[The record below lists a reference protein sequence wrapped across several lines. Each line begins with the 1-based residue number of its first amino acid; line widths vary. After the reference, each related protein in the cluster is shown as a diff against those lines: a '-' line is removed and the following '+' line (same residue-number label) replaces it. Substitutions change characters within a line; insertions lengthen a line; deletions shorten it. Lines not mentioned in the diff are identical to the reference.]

1 MKIRQ
6 DFVTNSSSSSFIV
19 GFKDKASVKPTL
31 EEEAI
36 LGRNFDRVLRDI
48 ESHCNSITR
57 EEAISL
63 FRDEMEWD
71 VRYEIETGIRD
82 RKDMSYKEWDQW
94 IRDEENM
101 KIVDEMVKEEVD
113 QLTEEFE
120 DKLEG
125 LNYLAAV
132 EYDDHSDDDLEW
144 SIMPRLGCTIV
155 RFNHH

>member
-6 DFVTNSSSSSFIV
+6 DFVTNRSSSSFIV

-113 QLTEEFE
+113 KLNDYYEKNLKLTSAVVHLTLCLQRIKEQSEVYLEMVE
-120 DKLEG
+120 DELK
-125 LNYLAAV
+125 
-132 EYDDHSDDDLEW
+132 
-144 SIMPRLGCTIV
+144 
-155 RFNHH
+155 